1 MKRTHNC
8 GELGLKDIG
17 KEVILAGWVNRRRD
31 HGKLIFIDLRDREGI
46 TQVVFSP
53 EADDISHAKAHEIR
67 SEYVIEIKGQVCNR
81 PVGTINPD
89 INTGEIEVLVHE
101 LTIINPSKTPP
112 FSISDDLNVSED
124 ARLRYRYLDLRRP
137 QMQKNLFLRHRVYQT
152 VRRFLD
158 EKGYIEVET
167 PMLIKSTP
175 EGARDFLVPSRL
187 SPREFYALP
196 QSPQLFK
203 QILMVAGFEKYFQIV
218 KCFRD
223 EDLRADRQPEF
234 TQVDIEASFV
244 SIDDICGLIEGL
256 LSSIFKNS
264 LGIEIK
270 TPFPRMDFDEAMDR
284 YGSDAPDTRFG
295 MELIEITD
303 LVRDEECQV
312 FNRVIAQA
320 GQVKGICV
328 PNIASM
334 SRKDIDELT
343 AFVNIYGA
351 KGLAYFK
358 GKESPIAKFL
368 SEKARDEIL
377 SRMGADEN
385 SLCLFVADTPKIVAM
400 SLCQLRLH
408 LARKINMIPENT
420 FNLLWV
426 LNAPLLEYDDEE
438 KRFTA
443 MHHPFTS
450 PRETDY
456 PLLDT
461 DPLKVKANAY
471 DVVLNGVEIGGGS
484 IRIHSRAIQERVFNL
499 LSLSK
504 EEAREKFG
512 FLLEAL
518 EYGAPPHGGVAL
530 GLDRL
535 LRFMVGAESIRDV
548 IAFPKTQSGICQMTG
563 APYRVDN
570 KQLKELKIRL
580 IEEE

>member
-8 GELGLKDIG
+8 GELRLKDVGTEI
-17 KEVILAGWVNRRRD
+17 VLAGWVNRRRD
-31 HGKLIFIDLRDREGI
+31 HGRLIFIDLRDREGI

-67 SEYVIEIKGQVCNR
+67 SEYVIELKGQVCNR
-81 PVGTINPD
+81 PHGTVNPD
-89 INTGEIEVLVHE
+89 IGTGEIEILVHE
-101 LTIINPSKTPP
+101 LNIINPSKTPP

-124 ARLRYRYLDLRRP
+124 ARLHYRYLDLRRP
-137 QMQKNLFLRHRVYQT
+137 AMQKNLFLRHRVCQT
-152 VRRFLD
+152 TRQFLD
-158 EKGYIEVET
+158 KMGYIEVET

-187 SPREFYALP
+187 SPGEFYALP

-203 QILMVAGFEKYFQIV
+203 QILMIAGFEKYFQIV

-244 SIDDICGLIEGL
+244 SIDDICGLIENL
-256 LSSIFKNS
+256 LSSIFKEG

-270 TPFPRMDFDEAMDR
+270 TPFPRMDFDEAMNR
-284 YGSDAPDTRFG
+284 FGSDAPDTRFG
-295 MELIEITD
+295 MELTEITD
-303 LVRDEECQV
+303 LVKDEACQV
-312 FNRVIAQA
+312 FNRVIAQG
-320 GQVKGICV
+320 GQVRGICV
-328 PNIASM
+328 PDMASI
-334 SRKDIDELT
+334 SRNDIDELT
-343 AFVNIYGA
+343 NFVNTYGA

-368 SEKARDEIL
+368 SDAARDAIL
-377 SRMGADEN
+377 NRMNADEN
-385 SLCLFVADTPKIVAM
+385 SLCLFVADTPKIVFM

-408 LARKINMIPENT
+408 LAKKLNMIPENT

-426 LNAPLLEYDDEE
+426 LNAPLFEYDEEE

-456 PLLDT
+456 PLLDI

-484 IRIHSRAIQERVFNL
+484 IRIHSRDIQERVFSL

-504 EEAREKFG
+504 EEAKEKFG

-548 IAFPKTQSGICQMTG
+548 IAFPKTQSGICQMTD
-563 APYRVDN
+563 APYKVDD

-580 IEEE
+580 IEEK

>member
-1 MKRTHNC
+1 MKKTHNC
-8 GELGLKDIG
+8 GELGLQNIG
-17 KEVILAGWVNRRRD
+17 EEVILVGWVNRRRD
-31 HGKLIFIDLRDREGI
+31 HGKLIFIDLRDRAGI
-46 TQVVFSP
+46 SQIVFSP
-53 EADDISHAKAHEIR
+53 EADDIAHAKAHELR
-67 SEYVIEIKGQVCNR
+67 SEFVLEVKGQVCAR
-81 PVGTINPD
+81 PHGTINPD
-89 INTGEIEVLVHE
+89 LTTGEIEILVHE
-101 LTIINPSKTPP
+101 LTIINSSKTPP
-112 FSISDDLNVSED
+112 FSISDELNVAED
-124 ARLRYRYLDLRRP
+124 VRLKYRYLDLRRP
-137 QMQKNLFLRHRVYQT
+137 QMQKNIFLRHKVYQIT
-152 VRRFLD
+152 RRFLD
-158 EKGYIEVET
+158 ENGYIEVET

-187 SPREFYALP
+187 SPGEFYALP

-244 SIDDICGLIEGL
+244 EIDDICKLIEGL
-256 LSSIFKNS
+256 LSSVFKEG
-264 LGIEIK
+264 LGIEVK
-270 TPFPRMDFDEAMDR
+270 TPFPIIDFDEAMAR

-295 MELIEITD
+295 MELTDITD
-303 LVRDEECQV
+303 LVKDEACQV
-312 FNRVIAQA
+312 FNRAIAQA

-328 PNIASM
+328 PDMASI
-334 SRKDIDELT
+334 SRRDIDELT
-343 AFVNIYGA
+343 NFVNTYGA

-368 SEKARDEIL
+368 SDEARDKIL
-377 SRMGADEN
+377 ERMNAKEN
-385 SLCLFVADTPKIVAM
+385 DLCLFIADTPKIVAM

-408 LARKINMIPENT
+408 LAKKLNIIQEDT
-420 FNLLWV
+420 FNFIWV
-426 LNAPLLEYDDEE
+426 MNAPLFEYDDEE

-456 PLLDT
+456 PLLDI

-484 IRIHSRAIQERVFNL
+484 IRIHHRNIQEKVFSL
-499 LSLSK
+499 LNLSK
-504 EEAREKFG
+504 EEAEMKFS

-535 LRFMVGAESIRDV
+535 LRFMVGGESIRDV

-563 APYRVDN
+563 APYKVED
-570 KQLKELKIRL
+570 KQLRELKIRVV
-580 IEEE
+580 

>member
-8 GELGLKDIG
+8 GELGLKDVG
-17 KEVILAGWVNRRRD
+17 KEVVLAGWVNRRRD
-31 HGKLIFIDLRDREGI
+31 HGRLIFIDLRDREGI
-46 TQVVFSP
+46 TQIVFSP

-67 SEYVIEIKGQVCNR
+67 SEYVIEIRGQVCNR
-81 PVGTINPD
+81 PHGTINPD
-89 INTGEIEVLVHE
+89 INTGEIEILVHE

-112 FSISDDLNVSED
+112 FSISDELNVSED
-124 ARLRYRYLDLRRP
+124 ARLHYRYLDLRRP
-137 QMQKNLFLRHRVYQT
+137 QMQKNLFLRHKVYQT
-152 VRRFLD
+152 TRRFLD
-158 EKGYIEVET
+158 KMGYIEVET

-187 SPREFYALP
+187 NPGEFYALP

-203 QILMVAGFEKYFQIV
+203 QILMVAGFERYFQIV

-256 LSSIFKNS
+256 LSSIFNEG
-264 LGIEIK
+264 LGIEIE
-270 TPFPRMDFDEAMDR
+270 TPFPRMDFDEAMSR

-303 LVRDEECQV
+303 LVKDESCQV
-312 FNRVIAQA
+312 FNRIIAQG

-328 PNIASM
+328 PNMASM

-368 SEKARDEIL
+368 SEEARDKIL
-377 SRMGADEN
+377 RRMNADEN
-385 SLCLFVADTPKIVAM
+385 SLCLFVADTPKITAM

-408 LARKINMIPENT
+408 LAKRLNMIPENT

-484 IRIHSRAIQERVFNL
+484 IRIHSRDIQERVFNL

-504 EEAREKFG
+504 EEAKEKFG

-548 IAFPKTQSGICQMTG
+548 IAFPKTQSGVCQMTG
-563 APYRVDN
+563 APYRVDSN
-570 KQLKELKIRL
+570 QLKELKIRL

>member
-1 MKRTHNC
+1 MKKTHNC
-8 GELGLKDIG
+8 GELGLQNIG
-17 KEVILAGWVNRRRD
+17 EEVVLVGWVNRRRD
-31 HGKLIFIDLRDREGI
+31 HGKLIFIDLRDRAGI
-46 TQVVFSP
+46 SQVVFSP
-53 EADDISHAKAHEIR
+53 EADDSSHAKAHELR
-67 SEYVIEIKGQVCNR
+67 SEFVMEIKGQVCAR
-81 PVGTINPD
+81 PHGTINPD
-89 INTGEIEVLVHE
+89 LSTGEIEILVHE
-101 LTIINPSKTPP
+101 LTIINSSKTPP
-112 FSISDDLNVSED
+112 FSISDELNVAED
-124 ARLRYRYLDLRRP
+124 VRLKYRYLDLRRP
-137 QMQKNLFLRHRVYQT
+137 QMQKNMFLRHKVCQT
-152 VRRFLD
+152 TRQFLD
-158 EKGYIEVET
+158 KNGYIEVET

-187 SPREFYALP
+187 SPGEFYALP

-244 SIDDICGLIEGL
+244 EIDDICELIEGL
-256 LSSIFKNS
+256 LFSIFKTG
-264 LGIEIK
+264 LGIEVK
-270 TPFPRMDFDEAMDR
+270 TPFPRIDFDESMAR

-295 MELIEITD
+295 MELVEITD
-303 LVRDEECQV
+303 LVKDEACQV
-312 FNRVIAQA
+312 FNRAITQG

-328 PNIASM
+328 PDMASI

-343 AFVNIYGA
+343 NFVSIYGA

-368 SEKARDEIL
+368 SEEARDKIL
-377 SRMGADEN
+377 ERMNADEN
-385 SLCLFVADTPKIVAM
+385 SLCLFVADIPKIVAM

-408 LARKINMIPENT
+408 LAKKINMIPENT
-420 FNLLWV
+420 FNFIWV
-426 LNAPLLEYDDEE
+426 MNAPLFEYDEEE

-456 PLLDT
+456 PLLDI
-461 DPLKVKANAY
+461 DPLKVRANAY

-484 IRIHSRAIQERVFNL
+484 IRIHHRNIQEKVFSL
-499 LSLSK
+499 LNLSK
-504 EEAREKFG
+504 EEAEMKFS

-563 APYRVDN
+563 APYKVDD

-580 IEEE
+580 V